1 MNRLMYILLFTV
13 SISFSEII
21 DEAPSLSVDC
31 LILQDENSIICKYE
45 HERMEE
51 DKSINVQWID
61 PDGNI
66 SRERVLLL
74 PAGHG
79 SIYDFRYIDG
89 RESGIWQ
96 FKVIDNEVETSTTFE
111 IE

>member
-1 MNRLMYILLFTV
+1 MNRLIYILLFTV

-21 DEAPSLSVDC
+21 NDSPLPSVDC

-45 HERMEE
+45 HERIEE
-51 DKSINVQWID
+51 DKSITVQWVD
-61 PDGNI
+61 PSGNI

-89 RESGIWQ
+89 REPGTWN
-96 FKVIDNEVETSTTFE
+96 FKVIDEEVETSTTFE